1 MKELIVLSSINR
13 ALVDSGEMQ
22 RQGILVDEG
31 GKKTEEEE
39 REGRT
44 VGFTNYL
51 IFLTVSKHLGG
62 REVEEEP
69 VISLNK
75 RQHCKKNCNSIIFYF
90 QLYPCKPAHLSFY
103 ITFLS
108 YYLYVVVWY
117 FKHTLFFP
125 LLSFLWRKKMVLICL
140 KLWMGKKNTDGKHY
154 LEE

>member
-62 REVEEEP
+62 V
-69 VISLNK
+69 
-75 RQHCKKNCNSIIFYF
+75 
-90 QLYPCKPAHLSFY
+90 
-103 ITFLS
+103 
-108 YYLYVVVWY
+108 
-117 FKHTLFFP
+117 
-125 LLSFLWRKKMVLICL
+125 
-140 KLWMGKKNTDGKHY
+140 
-154 LEE
+154 